1 MSCATDRATAWI
13 YRGVWRAV
21 VDWLLVP
28 PAPTL
33 PATGGDE
40 PRVFHPAPG
49 YLSYRKLWFWIMLLL
64 IDGAITLIW
73 VLIFLEHPG
82 PALVLLPV
90 ILVVAIAPDVLTYI
104 GLHLRYDMT
113 WYMMNNRAVRV
124 RHGVWVVTESTNTF
138 ENVQNV
144 SVQSGPVQ
152 RMFGIQNL
160 VIETAGGSAA
170 PARQTGAANQSRLV
184 GVAQA
189 EQIRDFIMGRVR
201 ASKSAGLG
209 DDLEPRERHRSG
221 WSPAHLAVLTE
232 IRDKLDSRL
241 ERHQA

>member
-1 MSCATDRATAWI
+1 MSRATDRATAWI

-21 VDWLLVP
+21 VDWLMVP

-33 PATGGDE
+33 PATAGEE

-49 YLSYRKLWFWIMLLL
+49 YLSYLKLWFWILLL
-64 IDGAITLIW
+64 PIDSVIALVWI
-73 VLIFLEHPG
+73 LIFLEHPG
-82 PALVLLPV
+82 PALALLPV
-90 ILVVAIAPDVLTYI
+90 FLFVAIVPAVLTYI
-104 GLHLRYDMT
+104 GIHLRYDMT
-113 WYMMNNRAVRV
+113 WYVMNNRAVRI
-124 RHGVWVVTESTNTF
+124 RHGAWTVTESTITF

-152 RMFGIQNL
+152 RMFGVQNV

-170 PARQTGAANQSRLV
+170 PAGQTGAASQGRLV
-184 GVAQA
+184 GVAEA

-209 DDLEPRERHRSG
+209 DDREAREPGRSG
-221 WSPAHLAVLTE
+221 WSRAHLAVLAE
-232 IRDKLDSRL
+232 IRDELAADSG
-241 ERHQA
+241 